1 MTAAGQPALPEAG
14 RPELPEASAP
24 VRAAILD
31 WLDRFA
37 ACVREVDYRAAY
49 PFWHPRILAFGTVQA
64 VVEGLEPFRD
74 RQWDSVWPRTSD
86 FAFRLEAARVLA
98 SLDGSMAVAIVP
110 FTSTGYAP
118 DGTPFDRPGRTTLA
132 LTPNPGEAGERWV
145 AIHSHMSLARGVPAD
160 SHGARPVKAR

>member
-1 MTAAGQPALPEAG
+1 MSGGDRVASGGEELPALPEA
-14 RPELPEASAP
+14 PEP

-31 WLDRFA
+31 WLERFS
-37 ACVREVDYRAAY
+37 ACVRDVDYRAAY

-86 FAFRLEAARVLA
+86 FRFRLDAARVLA
-98 SLDGSMAVAIVP
+98 GADASLAVAIAP

-132 LTPNPGEAGERWV
+132 LVPNAGPGERWV
-145 AIHSHMSLARGVPAD
+145 AVHSHMSLARGVPAD
-160 SHGARPVKAR
+160 SHGTRPVKAR